1 MPDLAVY
8 RERLDAERA
17 RLLDDLHHQNA
28 EVAEGG
34 DDLDPNRGG
43 VSNHLADDSDV
54 MFEQEKLMS
63 LRFNTEQM
71 LQQVDHALERVAAGT
86 YGTCENCG
94 KPIPP
99 ERLDARPYATLC
111 VNCQQQRESGSAAS
125 RGSA

>member
-8 RERLDAERA
+8 RERLEAERA
-17 RLLDDLHHQNA
+17 RLLDDRHRQDV
-28 EVAEGG
+28 EVAESA
-34 DDLDPNRGG
+34 DELDPNRGG
-43 VSNHLADDSDV
+43 VSNHLADDAST
-54 MFEQEKLMS
+54 MFEEEKFLS